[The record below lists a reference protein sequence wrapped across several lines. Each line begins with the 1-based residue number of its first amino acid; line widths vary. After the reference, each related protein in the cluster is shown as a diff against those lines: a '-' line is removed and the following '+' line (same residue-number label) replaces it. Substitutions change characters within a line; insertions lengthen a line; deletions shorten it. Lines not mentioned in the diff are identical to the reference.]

1 MKVLV
6 LRKTLKKILI
16 ASQIKLMT
24 TIEELW
30 QKATKQEVKE
40 ELNDKE
46 VEQEVDKERADNEHE
61 AGKINLI

>member
-1 MKVLV
+1 
-6 LRKTLKKILI
+6 
-16 ASQIKLMT
+16 MT